1 MIQSSVRNAACVFW
15 HLFFKGGVTVRKRSC
30 LGLVG
35 LLLGLLL
42 LAGCGGEPPKGAA
55 PVELNVSAAVSMKD
69 ALEEIQQQYQKKNPK
84 VKLVFNLGASGSLQK
99 QIEQGAPADLF
110 ISAAPKQMDELQG
123 KGLLQQQTRKNLLE
137 NQLVLI
143 VPQNSPLAIKSF
155 EELADAAVKR
165 LAVGEP
171 QVVPAG
177 QYAQQVLKKLNL
189 WEKLGERMVL
199 AKDVRTV
206 LTYVESGNADAGIVY
221 KTDAAVSTKIKI
233 IATAASGSHQPII
246 YPAAILANAK
256 QPKEAEAFLQY
267 LLSPDAAK
275 VFEKYGF
282 AMGK

>member
-1 MIQSSVRNAACVFW
+1 MIRSSVRDAACVFW
-15 HLFFKGGVTVRKRSC
+15 HLFFKGGVTVRKRTC
-30 LGLVG
+30 FGLVG

-42 LAGCGGEPPKGAA
+42 LAGCGGEQPKGAA

-69 ALEEIQQQYQKKNPK
+69 ALEEIQQQYQKKNPN

-99 QIEQGAPADLF
+99 QIEQGAPADIF

-137 NQLVLI
+137 NKLVLI
-143 VPQNSPLAIKSF
+143 VPQNSQLTIKSF
-155 EELADAAVKR
+155 EELADPAVKR

-177 QYAQQVLKKLNL
+177 QYAQQVLKKLDL
-189 WEKLGERMVL
+189 WEKLAERMVL

-221 KTDAAVSTKIKI
+221 KTDAAISTKIKI
-233 IATAASGSHQPII
+233 IATAAAGSHQPII

>member
-1 MIQSSVRNAACVFW
+1 MIRSSVRDAACVFW
-15 HLFFKGGVTVRKRSC
+15 HLFFKGGVTVRKRTC
-30 LGLVG
+30 FGLVG

-42 LAGCGGEPPKGAA
+42 LAGCGGEQPKGAA

-69 ALEEIQQQYQKKNPK
+69 ALEEIQQQYQKKNPN

-110 ISAAPKQMDELQG
+110 ISAAPKQMDDLQA

-137 NQLVLI
+137 NKLVLI
-143 VPQNSPLAIKSF
+143 VPQNSQLTIKNF
-155 EELADAAVKR
+155 EELAEPAVKR

-189 WEKLGERMVL
+189 WEKLAERMVL

-221 KTDAAVSTKIKI
+221 KTDAAVSAKIKI
-233 IATAASGSHQPII
+233 IATAAEGSHQPII

>member
-1 MIQSSVRNAACVFW
+1 MIRSSVRDAACVFW
-15 HLFFKGGVTVRKRSC
+15 HLFFKGGVTVRKRTC
-30 LGLVG
+30 FGLVG

-69 ALEEIQQQYQKKNPK
+69 ALEEIQQQYQKKNPN

-137 NQLVLI
+137 NKLVLI
-143 VPQNSPLAIKSF
+143 VPQSSSLTIKNF
-155 EELADAAVKR
+155 EELADPAVKR

-189 WEKLGERMVL
+189 WEKLEERMVL

-233 IATAASGSHQPII
+233 IATAAEGSHQPII

-267 LLSPDAAK
+267 LLSPEAAK

-282 AMGK
+282 TMGK

>member
-1 MIQSSVRNAACVFW
+1 M
-15 HLFFKGGVTVRKRSC
+15 RKASW

-35 LLLGLLL
+35 LCLGLLL
-42 LAGCGGEPPKGAA
+42 LAGCGGTQPKATA
-55 PVELNVSAAVSMKD
+55 PAELNVSAAVSMKD
-69 ALEEIQQQYQKKNPK
+69 ALEEIQQQYQKKNPN

-99 QIEQGAPADLF
+99 QIEQGAPADVF
-110 ISAAPKQMDELQG
+110 ISAAPKQMDELQT

-137 NQLVLI
+137 NKLVLI
-143 VPQNSPLAIKSF
+143 VPQNSQLTIKSF
-155 EELADAAVKR
+155 EELADPAIKR

-189 WEKLGERMVL
+189 WDKLEERMVL

-233 IATAASGSHQPII
+233 IATAVAGSHQPII

>member
-1 MIQSSVRNAACVFW
+1 MIRSSVRDAACVFW
-15 HLFFKGGVTVRKRSC
+15 HLFFKGGVTVRKRTC
-30 LGLVG
+30 FGLVG

-42 LAGCGGEPPKGAA
+42 LAGCGGEQPKGAA
-55 PVELNVSAAVSMKD
+55 SVELNVSAAVSMKD
-69 ALEEIQQQYQKKNPK
+69 ALEEIQQQYQKKNPN

-99 QIEQGAPADLF
+99 QIEQGAPADIF

-123 KGLLQQQTRKNLLE
+123 KGLLQQQTRRNLLE
-137 NQLVLI
+137 NKLVLI
-143 VPQNSPLAIKSF
+143 VPQNSQLTIKSF
-155 EELADAAVKR
+155 EELADPAVKR

-177 QYAQQVLKKLNL
+177 QYAQQVLKKLDL
-189 WEKLGERMVL
+189 WEKLAERMVL

-221 KTDAAVSTKIKI
+221 KTDAAISTKIKI
-233 IATAASGSHQPII
+233 IATAAAGSHQPII

-256 QPKEAEAFLQY
+256 QPKEAESFLQY
-267 LLSPDAAK
+267 LLSPDVAK

>member
-1 MIQSSVRNAACVFW
+1 MIQSSVRDAAGVFW
-15 HLFFKGGVTVRKRSC
+15 HLFFKGGVTVRKRTC
-30 LGLVG
+30 FGLVG

-155 EELADAAVKR
+155 EELTDAAVKR